1 MGGRTVTGD
10 NGSRPWLRL
19 IDEQEREVIARGLY
33 GARSQL
39 GSRPALLLIDV
50 QPSVVGLDRPI
61 LEQIAD
67 YPSGI
72 GQDAHRAVRTLVPLA
87 AAARAAG
94 APVIYT
100 RLVTS
105 ESIGMYGDRIDRP
118 PLSAD
123 DPGSQVVT
131 ELAPEPGDIV
141 LEKQLASAFFGT
153 PLSFV
158 LSRRGIDTLLIAGGS
173 TSGCVR
179 ASAVDAASHGYRV
192 AVIEDGTF
200 DRIHLSYA
208 ASLLDIWMKYGEVIT
223 AGDAVRYLQTTSEE
237 GSRQ

>member
-1 MGGRTVTGD
+1 MAEVDVTH
-10 NGSRPWLRL
+10 PWLHV
-19 IDEQEREVIARGLY
+19 IDDQEREVIERGRY
-33 GARSQL
+33 GMRSPL

-50 QPSVVGLDRPI
+50 QPTVVGLDLPI
-61 LEQIAD
+61 LEQIGE

-72 GQDAHRAVRTLVPLA
+72 GAEAHRAVRTLVPVV
-87 AAARAAG
+87 AAAREAG

-105 ESIGMYGDRIDRP
+105 DGIGMYGDRIDRE
-118 PLSAD
+118 PLLAS
-123 DPGSQVVT
+123 DPRSQVVE
-131 ELAPEPGDIV
+131 ELAPEPGDVV

-158 LSRRGIDTLLIAGGS
+158 LSRHGVDTLLIGGGS

-200 DRIHLSYA
+200 DRIRVSHA
-208 ASLLDIWMKYGEVIT
+208 ASLLDIWMKYGEVT
-223 AGDAVRYLQTTSEE
+223 AAGDAARYLQTTRQE
-237 GSRQ
+237 GVPR